1 MHHQMR
7 IPFVPRPDILD
18 PIAVVGSGP
27 VAVALAQRLLRLAD
41 EALHELR
48 GAAGDDVL
56 VVLGATDALPWVDGV
71 NYLGRDPN
79 APRLL
84 LPTTIRPAI
93 AADAFERAIARH
105 AAALPG
111 PWAVLPDARR
121 VFSVMHAGPIDRN
134 ILGRWVEAHP

>member
-18 PIAVVGSGP
+18 PIAVVGSGL
-27 VAVALAQRLLRLAD
+27 VAVALAQRLQRLAD
-41 EALHELR
+41 EALHQLR

-56 VVLGATDALPWVDGV
+56 VVLGAADALPWVDGV
-71 NYLGRDPN
+71 NYLGRDPA

-84 LPTTIRPAI
+84 LPTTVRPAV

-105 AAALPG
+105 VAALPG
-111 PWAVLPDARR
+111 PWAVLPDLRR
-121 VFSVMHAGPIDRN
+121 VFSVMHAGPIDRDV
-134 ILGRWVEAHP
+134 LGRWVEAHP